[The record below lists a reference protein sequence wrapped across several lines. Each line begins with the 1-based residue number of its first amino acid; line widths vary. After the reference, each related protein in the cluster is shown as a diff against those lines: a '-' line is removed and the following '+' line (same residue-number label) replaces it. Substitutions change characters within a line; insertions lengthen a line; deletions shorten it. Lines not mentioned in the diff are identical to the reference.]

1 MIAFGTPGPT
11 ELIIIMVIILI
22 IFGGSKLPGLAKG
35 LGQGIREFKKALG
48 GGSKDEN
55 EPNKEISENEPN
67 KK

>member
-1 MIAFGTPGPT
+1 MIAFGVPGPT
-11 ELIIIMVIILI
+11 ELIIIMAIILL

-48 GGSKDEN
+48 GGSKDETDIT
-55 EPNKEISENEPN
+55 KEISEQEPD